1 MQLLDQNTYQQIFG
15 GLTDSE
21 FDRLA
26 GKAAGD
32 IAKASFL
39 GLMAAAD
46 FISVKTFVITAIG
59 APIATIAGTYLLY
72 ENKDYLTGKYHEL
85 EFF

>member
-1 MQLLDQNTYQQIFG
+1 MQLLDQNAYQQISG
-15 GLTDSE
+15 GLTDKQADS
-21 FDRLA
+21 LA

-39 GLMAAAD
+39 GLMAAAGV
-46 FISVKTFVITAIG
+46 ISVKTFVITAIG

-72 ENKDYLTGKYHEL
+72 ENKDYLTEKYHEL
-85 EFF
+85 EIF